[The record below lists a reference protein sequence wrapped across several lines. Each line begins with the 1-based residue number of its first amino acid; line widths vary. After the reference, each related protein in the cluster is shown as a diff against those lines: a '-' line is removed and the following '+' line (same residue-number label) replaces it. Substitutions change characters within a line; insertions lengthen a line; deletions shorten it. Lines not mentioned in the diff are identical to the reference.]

1 MKNKFLRLFLVI
13 IVLLTFTGCGKD
25 KEKEKT
31 KEPEVKIN
39 NNDAIIWEVKSD
51 TATVYLVG
59 SIHVARESTYP
70 LQQVLLDAFADSDAL
85 AVEANIVDG
94 MKDEELMAEMALMMM
109 YTDGK
114 TARDYLSDETEKL
127 LDEYIAKNGIGGMG
141 KDSETAEYLYMFK
154 PWVLQSLIENDLAI
168 ASGLISDLGIDMYFI
183 NEANKRNMEI
193 IEVES
198 LMFQYNMFESFSP
211 ELQEYL
217 LKSSL
222 ETDREEYKTNLLE
235 TLEAW
240 EKGDVAKLEEL
251 VFMQEEDLTA
261 EEIKLVE
268 QYNKALIVDRNIGM
282 ADKVEELLKGDKN
295 VFYVVGSGHYV
306 GDVGIIQLLTDRGY
320 TVTKK

>member
-168 ASGLISDLGIDMYFI
+168 ATGLISDLGIDMYFI

-251 VFMQEEDLTA
+251 FFMQEEDLTA

-268 QYNKALIVDRNIGM
+268 QYSKALIVDRNIGM

>member
-251 VFMQEEDLTA
+251 FFMQEEDLTA

-268 QYNKALIVDRNIGM
+268 QYSKALIVDRNIGM

>member
-251 VFMQEEDLTA
+251 FFMQEEDLTA

-268 QYNKALIVDRNIGM
+268 QYSKALIVDRNIGM

-306 GDVGIIQLLTDRGY
+306 GDVGIIQLLTNRGY

>member
-251 VFMQEEDLTA
+251 FFMQEEDLTA

>member
-70 LQQVLLDAFADSDAL
+70 LQQVLLDAFAYSDAL
-85 AVEANIVDG
+85 VVEANIVDG

-251 VFMQEEDLTA
+251 FFMQEEDLTA
-261 EEIKLVE
+261 E
-268 QYNKALIVDRNIGM
+268 
-282 ADKVEELLKGDKN
+282 
-295 VFYVVGSGHYV
+295 
-306 GDVGIIQLLTDRGY
+306 
-320 TVTKK
+320 